1 MKNFQRVERRRLS
14 ETVAGQLEEAI
25 LSGDFPTGERLP
37 AEQAL
42 ADQFGVSRNV
52 VREAFKM
59 LQERGLIEVLNG
71 QGAYVAQPN
80 ILATSNA
87 LARYLRLLGA
97 GSAVQAL
104 YEVRKIIEGSNARLA
119 AQRADANDLALMA
132 ECLQRM
138 QSHMDSIERWSAAD
152 LDFHRAVAQAS
163 HNPFLTALLQPLVDQ
178 LRGMIAEGYLVPGA
192 VQTGL
197 EAHQRV
203 YLSIAGHDPEA
214 ALAAM
219 LEHLEDS
226 ERRVT
231 SILVPAIEGRAA

>member
-1 MKNFQRVERRRLS
+1 MKSFQRVERRRLS

-59 LQERGLIEVLNG
+59 LQERGLIEVVNG

-80 ILATSNA
+80 TAATSNA

-97 GSAVQAL
+97 GSAVKAL

-119 AQRADANDLALMA
+119 AERADAGDLARLA
-132 ECLQRM
+132 ECLQQM
-138 QSHMDSIERWSAAD
+138 ESHVGSIERWSAAD
-152 LDFHRAVAQAS
+152 LDFHRAVAQAA
-163 HNPFLTALLQPLVDQ
+163 HNPFLSALLQPLMDQ

-197 EAHQRV
+197 EAHRRL
-203 YLSIAGHDPEA
+203 YRSIAEHDPEA

-226 ERRVT
+226 ERRVAT
-231 SILVPAIEGRAA
+231 VLAPAAEGRPA